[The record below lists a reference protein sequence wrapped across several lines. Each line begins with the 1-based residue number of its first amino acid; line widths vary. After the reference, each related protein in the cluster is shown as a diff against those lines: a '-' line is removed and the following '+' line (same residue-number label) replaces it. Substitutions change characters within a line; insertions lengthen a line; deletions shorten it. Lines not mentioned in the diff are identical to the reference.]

1 MSLKESKCE
10 ACTIDAPLVSDHEA
24 IELLKELDNWKI
36 EHHDNIKQLVKQFK
50 FSNYA
55 DSVSFCQKVA
65 DLAESEDH
73 HPKIIL
79 EYGSV
84 EVFWLS
90 LIHI

>member
-50 FSNYA
+50 FSNYE
-55 DSVSFCQKVA
+55 DSVRFCRKV
-65 DLAESEDH
+65 LIL
-73 HPKIIL
+73 PKVKIIIQKL
-79 EYGSV
+79 
-84 EVFWLS
+84 FLS
-90 LIHI
+90 MVQ